1 MIGTT
6 VTVPRDKLT
15 AWHWINKEHPFQL
28 VSHDQY
34 KRTYIGVCGST
45 DYVFRCLAHTDKE
58 LTLKLTY
65 IVTPAR
71 KATPAPS
78 ALRTGTVSERLVR
91 ENDRLVS
98 ENEKLKTEKEHI
110 LRAAER
116 LEKELSWE
124 KDISRMLQCALEDRD
139 KEIARV
145 GYRLVVAETS
155 LRAALELN
163 AQDRSGIALLEKS
176 LATVELEL
184 RKKAHPVERQVI
196 ALKKPPLEGDVL
208 RAYEGDTGST
218 VTSVCGDYVHS
229 RGNDTGYTYTWRCHE
244 ADGVHVLFGV
254 GTYAPS

>member
-34 KRTYIGVCGST
+34 KRTYTGVCGST

-58 LTLKLTY
+58 LTLKLTD

-71 KATPAPS
+71 KATPALS
-78 ALRTGTVSERLVR
+78 ALRTGTVSEQLVR
-91 ENDRLVS
+91 ENARLVS
-98 ENEKLKTEKEHI
+98 ENEKLKAEKEHI

-124 KDISRMLQCALEDRD
+124 KDISNMLQCALEDRD
-139 KEIARV
+139 KEVARV

-155 LRAALELN
+155 LSAALELN
-163 AQDRSGIALLEKS
+163 AQDRSRIALREKS
-176 LATVELEL
+176 QATEELEH
-184 RKKAHPVERQVI
+184 HPITRLI
-196 ALKKPPLEGDVL
+196 ISLKKPPLKGDVL
-208 RAYEGDTGST
+208 RAHKGDTGST

-229 RGNDTGYTYTWRCHE
+229 RGNGTGYTYTWRCHE

-254 GTYAPS
+254 GAYAPS